1 VGASKAATAAS
12 KAASRAAGAAV
23 VAAAVAAEA
32 ARHPREGTAFETACL
47 EGRTDVMEALVG
59 RGCID
64 VDHSSRE
71 DGATP
76 LVVACSDGAIAVA
89 TKLVRMGADVNRPE
103 RDCGNTP
110 LHACCVAHH
119 ANLERLVDML
129 VDAGADVDAPNLFGQ
144 TPLYT
149 AHLFDNVHVTKV
161 LLRRGAIVD
170 VIL

>member
-1 VGASKAATAAS
+1 
-12 KAASRAAGAAV
+12 

-32 ARHPREGTAFETACL
+32 ARGWREGTPFETACL
-47 EGRTDVMEALVG
+47 EGRTDVMEALAG

-110 LHACCVAHH
+110 LHACCVSSIGGCL

-129 VDAGADVDAPNLFGQ
+129 VDAGADVNAPNLFGQ

-149 AHLFDNVHVTKV
+149 ANLFDNAHVAKV
-161 LLRRGAIVD
+161 LVRRGATVD
-170 VIL
+170 IL